1 MSLLIPFDFKMCPV
15 EASVEI
21 IGRKWSLNII
31 RDLFMGRTRFSE
43 FLEVN
48 PRLSSKVLS
57 TRLKEL
63 QECGIIEKRVVETT
77 PLLIEYGLTEK
88 GRALGDI
95 LYHLAVYSMNHYTDR
110 VYKENSLH
118 LQRDLNNLKQ
128 IFTTTKQQV
137 A

>member
-1 MSLLIPFDFKMCPV
+1 MPFDFKVCPV
-15 EASVEI
+15 EVSMEI

-31 RDLFMGRTRFSE
+31 RDLFLGRTRFSE

-63 QECGIIEKRVVETT
+63 QDCGIIEKRVVEKT

-88 GRALGDI
+88 GRALGDV
-95 LYHLAVYSMNHYTDR
+95 LYHLAAYSMNNYTDR
-110 VYKENSLH
+110 VYEGNSQH
-118 LQRDLNNLKQ
+118 LQRDLDGLRQVFK
-128 IFTTTKQQV
+128 TTKQRV